1 MMIADEQQKAKQPD
15 RAMVMGEVFQPTPLV
30 NVDLTEELLANHITR

>member
-15 RAMVMGEVFQPTPLV
+15 RAILMGEVIQPTPFL
-30 NVDLTEELLANHITR
+30 NVDLIEELLATHITR